1 MRDNSK
7 IIKRVVT
14 IVVTVLMVSIIIGSL
29 CFILYTNRLLP
40 QGFLEYIDAVKNGTL
55 GKEQKI
61 DALEKP
67 LYETVYELDMPEY
80 KKVDIIDLNN
90 IDTMIFGTFSEK
102 VINKM
107 SIIVADGKYGLIS
120 NEDGKILLEPKYD
133 NFLKDLDNDTDSI
146 YGIIGEKY
154 DLINLKTF
162 KVKNNVEINGHGG
175 GSYYFYDSNK
185 DVIWF
190 QEYDTPGTYTGEEK
204 EIEKYNKIGTKY
216 ALCIGQNQGK
226 SSDNKLYGYFDIENG
241 KIVIK
246 PEYEKASLFQY
257 GIAAVKK
264 DGKAYYISENNVRKE
279 DESFEEANGMH
290 EFRSWI
296 KKDGKWKL
304 VYFKT
309 FEEKYDIIESNK
321 EEKDTKTKDNK
332 VENGIDNT
340 ISNTVENTVKN
351 NTLNNVTNNTTE
363 DNIIN

>member
-1 MRDNSK
+1 MKDNSK
-7 IIKRVVT
+7 TIKRVVT
-14 IVVTVLMVSIIIGSL
+14 IVVTVLMISIIIGSL

-40 QGFLEYIDAVKNGTL
+40 KGLLEYIDAVKNGTL

-67 LYETVYELDMPEY
+67 LYETIYELDIPKY
-80 KKVDIIDLNN
+80 KNIDIMDLNN

-120 NEDGKILLEPKYD
+120 NEDGKVLLEPKYD
-133 NFLKDLDNDTDSI
+133 SFFKDLDNDTDSI
-146 YGIIGEKY
+146 YGIIGDKY
-154 DLINLKTF
+154 YLINLKTF
-162 KVKNNVEINGHGG
+162 KVKNDVEINGHGG

-185 DVIWF
+185 DIIWF

-216 ALCIGQNQGK
+216 ALCIEQNQGK
-226 SSDNKLYGYFDIENG
+226 SSESKLYGYFDIKTG
-241 KIVIK
+241 KILIK

-279 DESFEEANGMH
+279 DESFEDANGMH

-321 EEKDTKTKDNK
+321 EENDTELKDNK
-332 VENGIDNT
+332 IENSIDNT
-340 ISNTVENTVKN
+340 ITNNTV
-351 NTLNNVTNNTTE
+351 NNVTNNTTE
-363 DNIIN
+363 ENTIN

>member
-1 MRDNSK
+1 MKDNSK
-7 IIKRVVT
+7 TIKRVVT
-14 IVVTVLMVSIIIGSL
+14 IVVTVLMISIIIGSL

-40 QGFLEYIDAVKNGTL
+40 QGLLEYIDAVKNGTL

-67 LYETVYELDMPEY
+67 LYETIYELDIPKY
-80 KKVDIIDLNN
+80 KNIDIMDLNN

-133 NFLKDLDNDTDSI
+133 SFFKDLDNDTDSI
-146 YGIIGEKY
+146 YGIIGDKY
-154 DLINLKTF
+154 YLINLKTF
-162 KVKNNVEINGHGG
+162 KVKNDVEINGHGG

-185 DVIWF
+185 DIIWF

-226 SSDNKLYGYFDIENG
+226 SSESKLYGYFDIKTG
-241 KIVIK
+241 KILIK

-279 DESFEEANGMH
+279 DESFEDANGMH

-321 EEKDTKTKDNK
+321 EGNDTELKDNK
-332 VENGIDNT
+332 IENSIDNT
-340 ISNTVENTVKN
+340 ITNNTV
-351 NTLNNVTNNTTE
+351 NNVTNNTTE
-363 DNIIN
+363 ENTIN